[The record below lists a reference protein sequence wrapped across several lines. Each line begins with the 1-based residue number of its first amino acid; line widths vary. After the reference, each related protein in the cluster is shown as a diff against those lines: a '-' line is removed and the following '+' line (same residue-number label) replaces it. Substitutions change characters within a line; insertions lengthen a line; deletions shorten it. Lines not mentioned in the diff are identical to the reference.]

1 MERIFEAADQ
11 TSRLLFEDGLKNM
24 DFSWIFSRGGTAAF
38 VVTGVIALLMILFGA
53 KCKYVLFATQ
63 GFLLGVTAGLT
74 ASWFLH
80 LEGWVMI
87 GVSAGAGLVLAA
99 FEAVF
104 RKFGAFVF
112 SLIAV
117 FVSVAALGGGEG
129 YLVLGIAG
137 GVALI
142 FAILAAVFGDPL
154 IIPVMGISGG
164 VLGGIVAYHYLP
176 YESRIVFYAVSAV
189 LAVVGICIQYAMKSS
204 KIARLERKKAKEIR
218 EKKSVESEI
227 EMARNVLDSDEQ
239 EESDN

>member
-24 DFSWIFSRGGTAAF
+24 DFSWIFSKGGTAAF

-53 KCKYVLFATQ
+53 KCKYVLFAIQ

-87 GVSAGAGLVLAA
+87 GVSAGAGLVVAA

-137 GVALI
+137 GAHICDSRGCIRRSSDHSGDGNQRRRTWGNCRLPLS
-142 FAILAAVFGDPL
+142 AI
-154 IIPVMGISGG
+154 
-164 VLGGIVAYHYLP
+164 
-176 YESRIVFYAVSAV
+176 
-189 LAVVGICIQYAMKSS
+189 
-204 KIARLERKKAKEIR
+204 
-218 EKKSVESEI
+218 
-227 EMARNVLDSDEQ
+227 
-239 EESDN
+239 